1 MTSIYI
7 KRRTTWTTYNLNVR
21 PTTTYVDSQT
31 QWSTAAK
38 NSAIV
43 NDSR

>member
-7 KRRTTWTTYNLNVR
+7 KRRTTWTTYNSNGT
-21 PTTTYVDSQT
+21 PTTTYVNSQT

-43 NDSR
+43 NVSR